1 MAVMAASMKGELVTS
16 NLQVTSQHC
25 SVTARMATHESVE
38 ASPATGAPVPEVPA
52 ADALAEAV
60 ERIGDRWTL
69 LVVAALLSGPRRFG
83 DLLADLD
90 GIAPNILSNRLARL
104 EAEGLVVGE
113 PYSRRPVRHAYRLT
127 AAGADLA
134 GALRMLAQW
143 AASHRAGRHG
153 GGEAGLPTHGACGTA
168 LEARWYCPTCGEVV
182 DDVASADV
190 SWI

>member
-1 MAVMAASMKGELVTS
+1 MTTREPRETSSSAGTSAPEL
-16 NLQVTSQHC
+16 
-25 SVTARMATHESVE
+25 
-38 ASPATGAPVPEVPA
+38 PA
-52 ADALAEAV
+52 ADALAEAA
-60 ERIGDRWTL
+60 ERIGDRWSL

-83 DLLADLD
+83 DLIADLD

-143 AASHRAGRHG
+143 AASHRAVRHG
-153 GGEAGLPTHGACGTA
+153 DGEAGLPTHDACGST

>member
-1 MAVMAASMKGELVTS
+1 
-16 NLQVTSQHC
+16 
-25 SVTARMATHESVE
+25 MATPDSVE
-38 ASPATGAPVPEVPA
+38 TSPAADHPVPDAPA
-52 ADALAEAV
+52 ADALAEAA
-60 ERIGDRWTL
+60 ERIGDRWSL

-83 DLLADLD
+83 DLLTDLD
-90 GIAPNILSNRLARL
+90 GIAPNILSNRLVRL

-153 GGEAGLPTHGACGTA
+153 GGEAGLPTHGTCGTA
-168 LEARWYCPTCGEVV
+168 LEARWFCPTCGEVV

>member
-1 MAVMAASMKGELVTS
+1 
-16 NLQVTSQHC
+16 
-25 SVTARMATHESVE
+25 MATHGSRETSSAAGSSAPE
-38 ASPATGAPVPEVPA
+38 LPAT
-52 ADALAEAV
+52 DALAEAA
-60 ERIGDRWTL
+60 ERIGDRWSL

-104 EAEGLVVGE
+104 ESEGLVVGE

-143 AASHRAGRHG
+143 AASHRA
-153 GGEAGLPTHGACGTA
+153 
-168 LEARWYCPTCGEVV
+168 
-182 DDVASADV
+182 
-190 SWI
+190 

>member
-1 MAVMAASMKGELVTS
+1 
-16 NLQVTSQHC
+16 
-25 SVTARMATHESVE
+25 MATPDSAET
-38 ASPATGAPVPEVPA
+38 APPADHPVPEAPA
-52 ADALAEAV
+52 ADALAEAA
-60 ERIGDRWTL
+60 ERIGDRWSL

-83 DLLADLD
+83 DLLTDLD

-168 LEARWYCPTCGEVV
+168 LEARWFCPTCGEVV

>member
-1 MAVMAASMKGELVTS
+1 
-16 NLQVTSQHC
+16 
-25 SVTARMATHESVE
+25 MATRESRE
-38 ASPATGAPVPEVPA
+38 TSSSTGTRAPELPA
-52 ADALAEAV
+52 ADALAEAAA
-60 ERIGDRWTL
+60 RIGDRWSL
-69 LVVAALLSGPRRFG
+69 LVVGALLPGPRRFG

-90 GIAPNILSNRLARL
+90 GIAPNILSKRLARL

-113 PYSRRPVRHAYRLT
+113 PYSRRPVRHTYRLT

-143 AASHRAGRHG
+143 AASHRAAPHG
-153 GGEAGLPTHGACGTA
+153 DGEAGLPTHGACGTA
-168 LEARWYCPTCGEVV
+168 LEARWYCPTCGDVV

>member
-1 MAVMAASMKGELVTS
+1 
-16 NLQVTSQHC
+16 
-25 SVTARMATHESVE
+25 MATPESVE
-38 ASPATGAPVPEVPA
+38 TLPLADQPVPEAPA
-52 ADALAEAV
+52 SDALAEAA
-60 ERIGDRWTL
+60 ERIGDRWSL
-69 LVVAALLSGPRRFG
+69 LIVAALLSGPRRFG
-83 DLLADLD
+83 DLLTDLD

-113 PYSRRPVRHAYRLT
+113 PYSRRPVRHTYRLT

-168 LEARWYCPTCGEVV
+168 LEARWFCPTCGEVV

>member
-1 MAVMAASMKGELVTS
+1 VTS
-16 NLQVTSQHC
+16 DLQVTSQHC
-25 SVTARMATHESVE
+25 SVAIRMATPESLE
-38 ASPATGAPVPEVPA
+38 TSPPADQPVPEAPA
-52 ADALAEAV
+52 ADALAEAA
-60 ERIGDRWTL
+60 ERIGDRWSL

-83 DLLADLD
+83 DLLTDLD

-113 PYSRRPVRHAYRLT
+113 PYTRRPVRHAYRLT

-153 GGEAGLPTHGACGTA
+153 GGEPGLPTHGACGTA
-168 LEARWYCPTCGEVV
+168 LEARWFCPTCGEVV

>member
-1 MAVMAASMKGELVTS
+1 MT
-16 NLQVTSQHC
+16 
-25 SVTARMATHESVE
+25 THESAE
-38 ASPATGAPVPEVPA
+38 LGETSSAGAVAGSGARPGAGVPELPA
-52 ADALAEAV
+52 ADALAEAAQ
-60 ERIGDRWTL
+60 RIGDRWSL
-69 LVVAALLSGPRRFG
+69 LVIAALLPGPRRFG
-83 DLLADLD
+83 DLLSDLD
-90 GIAPNILSNRLARL
+90 GIAPNILSKRLARL

-143 AASHRAGRHG
+143 GASHRAAHPAGAD
-153 GGEAGLPTHGACGTA
+153 EGLPTHSACGTA

-190 SWI
+190 SWV